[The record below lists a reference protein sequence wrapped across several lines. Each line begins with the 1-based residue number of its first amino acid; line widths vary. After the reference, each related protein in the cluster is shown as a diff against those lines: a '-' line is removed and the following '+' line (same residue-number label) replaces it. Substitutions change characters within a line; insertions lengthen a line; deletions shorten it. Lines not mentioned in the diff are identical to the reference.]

1 MRLTTPEPD
10 TGPATDGHGAARG
23 QAPLVLE
30 SCHSTWIFDRGQRRF
45 RRILKDLD
53 LDPVDATTE
62 WRPYERLEV
71 DEGSDSFVVVLNAAG
86 TRRIRSWRHGEGC
99 VQCAG
104 QPTTE
109 MAVDDL
115 LHVLG
120 RSSGV

>member
-10 TGPATDGHGAARG
+10 AGPATAERGAAAG
-23 QAPLVLE
+23 EAPLVLE
-30 SCHSTWIFDRGQRRF
+30 SCHSTWIFDRGRRRF

-53 LDPVDATTE
+53 LDPVEATTE

-71 DEGSDSFVVVLNAAG
+71 DEDSESFVVVLNPSG

-109 MAVDDL
+109 IALEDL
-115 LHVLG
+115 LHLLDP
-120 RSSGV
+120 SSGA